1 MQSVPWHLSMY
12 LPSFIIRWLR
22 SQAERRFPPLETI
35 RRYSNWGEGDS
46 MTMPS
51 GEGDAKVGHV
61 CIYIY
66 IIYHIMYIYIEMLNK
81 YEMTWT
87 LDSDQSW
94 RFSKN
99 LDHVVT
105 FSTAP
110 GPGVRAK
117 PDCQSSFRIGPVWV
131 MSRWRGWEHI
141 GHTSLS
147 LHCGFMRFHEAMNLQ
162 WICNLI
168 LGCLGPLAVCTM
180 AFDYLSFRDSRFSI
194 NLRLKHNMCFAPWL
208 IWHQEEIQK
217 WCLRAMLEAV
227 SAWARIIVPSLHVK
241 TEWCKSSFHFQAIL
255 IA

>member
-1 MQSVPWHLSMY
+1 
-12 LPSFIIRWLR
+12 
-22 SQAERRFPPLETI
+22 
-35 RRYSNWGEGDS
+35 
-46 MTMPS
+46 
-51 GEGDAKVGHV
+51 
-61 CIYIY
+61 
-66 IIYHIMYIYIEMLNK
+66 MLNK